1 MLLAIAMLL
10 SLTSTMVFAEEPE
23 YGVEEPGTT
32 EGDDFDVGFG
42 ELVDPIPGATP
53 ETAIEIGRVDW
64 SVVAM
69 NYNQTAPVE
78 MTYTTTIPYGA
89 TRYFTS
95 QNIAGYELTVG
106 EEEIAATGNP
116 MTGFSF
122 NVTNNNEESEEV
134 VITAKLPLGTMMNPE
149 RVTELGMMDVTV
161 PAGAVD
167 GYYYVYNAPAEGTVT
182 LYINSWTVPTTTVET
197 TDEDD
202 VVTEEEVPY
211 TTDMVV
217 TRENGQV
224 LTLSQDGVD
233 NYGLEL
239 VLEVAANEQLIIQL
253 VAADDGVDTA
263 YPEASFGWVGS
274 FAYPAGTENNPII
287 IEWEWNDTY
296 TTATATVTVPA
307 GQTQYFIG
315 NEAMI
320 LTANGNPVEQSET
333 GVFTLTEGE
342 YALVMDTPVGAQ
354 ANPEV
359 IEEMDGYS
367 DTNTVAEGYYYTWTA
382 TEDGTVILDVTDGA
396 NITVNNNT
404 TYEQFRLAE
413 YAYNDDWTEFLGWTV
428 AENLT
433 IEVKAGDVLVI
444 EVVGYSD
451 VDAWTVPE
459 VTYTLTGAFEPAVVA
474 PEYEVAVSGITLDMA
489 SELFIAA
496 KFLFPDELKAD
507 KDATLTMEFAGT
519 VTEYNIVDTI
529 AELGVDNRGRL
540 ILKRPI
546 PSPYMDKKVT
556 ITVTDGNGYT
566 ADFTYSGA
574 SYENSFSYGIEEYAD
589 LAFAQGDAYKTTKD
603 AIVALLTYGSYAQV
617 YFANSVANVSSE
629 PAYNLLT
636 KYGREPIDISQFTLD
651 LIDQVGVDGGDSTM
665 GISVRTG
672 TPALDAAVYMTVQF
686 NAVGLNIE
694 DYDFTLKYHELA
706 SGKNFV
712 VDLDEVDEEGNSN
725 VSWDSRGRFVVKIE
739 NISAA
744 LFDCMYT
751 VEITNKTTGQVYEG
765 QYSIFAYLKAIIA
778 GYEGNASKVNDL
790 NLYKAMYYYNQAA
803 NALFE

>member
-1 MLLAIAMLL
+1 MKRFLSMLLAITMLL

-182 LYINSWTVPTTTVET
+182 LYINSWTVPTTPVET
-197 TDEDD
+197 TDEEG
-202 VVTEEEVPY
+202 VVTTEEVPY

-239 VLEVAANEQLIIQL
+239 VLEVAANEQLIIQV

-274 FAYPAGTENNPII
+274 FAYPAGTVNNPIN

-333 GVFTLTEGE
+333 GVFSLTEGE
-342 YALVMDTPVGAQ
+342 YALVMETPVGAQ

-359 IEEMDGYS
+359 IEEMDGYT
-367 DTNTVAEGYYYTWTA
+367 DTVALEADAAYYYIWTA
-382 TEDGTVILDVTDGA
+382 TEDGTVTLDVTDGA
-396 NITVNNNT
+396 NITVDHFT
-404 TYEQFRLAE
+404 GEMSEDGWPLTVQYELAE
-413 YAYNDDWTEFLGWTV
+413 AITDENYNYTGWNV
-428 AENLT
+428 AENVT
-433 IEVKAGDVLVI
+433 IEVTAGQQLKIQVN
-444 EVVGYSD
+444 
-451 VDAWTVPE
+451 A
-459 VTYTLTGAFEPAVVA
+459 LTDW
-474 PEYEVAVSGITLDMA
+474 S
-489 SELFIAA
+489 
-496 KFLFPDELKAD
+496 
-507 KDATLTMEFAGT
+507 
-519 VTEYNIVDTI
+519 
-529 AELGVDNRGRL
+529 
-540 ILKRPI
+540 
-546 PSPYMDKKVT
+546 
-556 ITVTDGNGYT
+556 
-566 ADFTYSGA
+566 TYSPRYRVHPDRRRPG
-574 SYENSFSYGIEEYAD
+574 
-589 LAFAQGDAYKTTKD
+589 
-603 AIVALLTYGSYAQV
+603 
-617 YFANSVANVSSE
+617 
-629 PAYNLLT
+629 
-636 KYGREPIDISQFTLD
+636 
-651 LIDQVGVDGGDSTM
+651 
-665 GISVRTG
+665 
-672 TPALDAAVYMTVQF
+672 
-686 NAVGLNIE
+686 
-694 DYDFTLKYHELA
+694 
-706 SGKNFV
+706 
-712 VDLDEVDEEGNSN
+712 
-725 VSWDSRGRFVVKIE
+725 
-739 NISAA
+739 
-744 LFDCMYT
+744 CCCC
-751 VEITNKTTGQVYEG
+751 
-765 QYSIFAYLKAIIA
+765 
-778 GYEGNASKVNDL
+778 
-790 NLYKAMYYYNQAA
+790 
-803 NALFE
+803 